1 MRNWDSSSLS
11 FISIQD
17 FLGRSWQH
25 TRLSFQKCLSDYS
38 STCSMKSQSPLN
50 FLPANSLTD
59 QEVSY
64 MSFAKRPLSYHETY
78 AIYFLSSEICYSI
91 SFLYLFQ
98 EWGRGPGPSMAQL
111 LLVRHGGS
119 MPRAREV
126 NVAAIPNFKS
136 LYALTFLCPTETQ
149 STQLFIQYRLL
160 WVCLVPEPLKYNP
173 FTLTSFKTPTSV
185 ERVWSEE
192 LSSLEPHLTP
202 QKDPLGLKPCMCT
215 LRLSSPLKS
224 LCQERPSAFLWINT
238 RVKSHLHSLLQARLT
253 PRVDIA

>member
-1 MRNWDSSSLS
+1 
-11 FISIQD
+11 
-17 FLGRSWQH
+17 
-25 TRLSFQKCLSDYS
+25 
-38 STCSMKSQSPLN
+38 MKSQSPLN

-64 MSFAKRPLSYHETY
+64 MSFVKRPLSYHETY

-91 SFLYLFQ
+91 SFLYLLQ

-136 LYALTFLCPTETQ
+136 LYALSFLCPTETQ
-149 STQLFIQYRLL
+149 STQFNIQYRLL

-185 ERVWSEE
+185 QRVWSEE
-192 LSSLEPHLTP
+192 LSSSESHLMPLKSTP
-202 QKDPLGLKPCMCT
+202 LAWSHACAPWGCLP
-215 LRLSSPLKS
+215 PLKS
-224 LCQERPSAFLWINT
+224 LCQERPSAFLWMNT
-238 RVKSHLHSLLQARLT
+238 RVKSHLHSVLQTRLT